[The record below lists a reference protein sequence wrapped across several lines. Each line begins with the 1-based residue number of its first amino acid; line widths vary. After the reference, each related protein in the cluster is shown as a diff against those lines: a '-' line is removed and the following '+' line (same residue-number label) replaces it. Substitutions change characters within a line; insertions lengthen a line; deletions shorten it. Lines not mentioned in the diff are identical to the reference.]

1 MKDAGVKVE
10 TPAGTVDD
18 DADPLDS
25 ANRLVALPVALS
37 TPVMFYNKDAFKEA
51 GVDPKRRRKPG
62 RRSRALGKLVA
73 SGQACPYTTAQPA
86 WILVENMSAWHNEP
100 VVAEG
105 KKASLAINGML
116 EVKHVAM
123 LSSWVKARYLHL
135 FGRDDEAIEHFA
147 KGECAVLTAAS
158 GAWPTLQRQ
167 AGFDVVSPRCPTTRT
182 TTARPRTP
190 SPMAPPCGSPLA
202 RSRPSTRPWPA
213 SSIFG

>member
-1 MKDAGVKVE
+1 M
-10 TPAGTVDD
+10 
-18 DADPLDS
+18 
-25 ANRLVALPVALS
+25 
-37 TPVMFYNKDAFKEA
+37 
-51 GVDPKRRRKPG
+51 PKRRRKPG
-62 RRSRALGKLVA
+62 RSSRLTLGKLVA
-73 SGQACPYTTAQPA
+73 AGQSCPYTTTQPA

-116 EVKHVAM
+116 PVKHVAM

-167 AGFDVVSPRCPTTRT
+167 ASFDMSVWPALPYHEDYYGAPQNTL
-182 TTARPRTP
+182 ADG
-190 SPMAPPCGSPLA
+190 PPCGSPRA
-202 RSRPSTRPWPA
+202 RSRPSTRPWRA
-213 SSIFG
+213 SSTSG